1 VSRRR
6 GTYLDRIL
14 DFHRERVATDR
25 RDVGE
30 LIAEAQA
37 ASATRGFEARLR
49 ADASSSLAV
58 ISEVKRRSPSKGD
71 LAADLDPVALARDY
85 EQGGASC
92 LSVLTDEPHFGGSAE
107 DLRSARRA
115 TSLPVLRKDF
125 TVGERDVLDARI
137 MGADCV
143 LLIVAALDP
152 AELEN
157 LAGLSRSLA
166 MDVLVEIHDEV
177 ELAVAVEIGATMI
190 GVNQRDLTTFEVD
203 HDRAVRMGSVI
214 PTSVLRV
221 AESGVRGSDDAGSL
235 RRAGYD
241 AVLVGETLVRAADVA
256 STIRSLRVV

>member
-1 VSRRR
+1 
-6 GTYLDRIL
+6 
-14 DFHRERVATDR
+14 
-25 RDVGE
+25 
-30 LIAEAQA
+30 
-37 ASATRGFEARLR
+37 
-49 ADASSSLAV
+49 
-58 ISEVKRRSPSKGD
+58 
-71 LAADLDPVALARDY
+71 
-85 EQGGASC
+85 
-92 LSVLTDEPHFGGSAE
+92 
-107 DLRSARRA
+107 
-115 TSLPVLRKDF
+115 
-125 TVGERDVLDARI
+125 

-152 AELEN
+152 GELEN

-203 HDRAVRMGSVI
+203 HERAVRMASVI
-214 PTSVLRV
+214 PVSVLRV